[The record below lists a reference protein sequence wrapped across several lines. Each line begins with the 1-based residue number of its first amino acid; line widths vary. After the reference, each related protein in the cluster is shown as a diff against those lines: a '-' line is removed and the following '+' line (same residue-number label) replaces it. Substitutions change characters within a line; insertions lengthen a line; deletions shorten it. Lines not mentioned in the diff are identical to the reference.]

1 MIKKICFIALWGS
14 LSLLA
19 ACTQAEME
27 TPEILHAQEDGLYF
41 FEAGFQ
47 ASEGRTVLEEGGKV
61 KWQVGDEIVLF
72 DATSSARYVAL
83 AEGVN
88 TLFLLK
94 DGDQALSSTGTYT
107 AFYPADKFNVSNR
120 TFQVGDE
127 QLAQAGT
134 FDPTAALCMATVTNR
149 ECATFQNLCSMLK
162 VNVPQT
168 AIDAQAA
175 TLELSAGN
183 SVISGGT
190 LATDGSIRWN
200 QTSSSIRL
208 KGTFEYDKDYYLAI
222 PSQTFTNGF
231 TMALKDGSN
240 ASIKNCART
249 KASQATFSAS
259 RIYEMGTIYEVVPD
273 YSWYEEVL
281 EASPNATE
289 FKVSTPEQFVAFM
302 QMMSDDA
309 PTRSASEVS
318 FKGKTVKL
326 DSDLDFTY
334 YSDGVKPIAKFKGSF
349 DGQNYVIKNLK
360 ITSDAQHVGL
370 FATLEPGQ
378 TLQNL
383 IIQGGKVVGTYQ
395 GTDDAFVGALLGYAN
410 GGTLVNCH
418 NIGCKVQGKGPNHVA
433 GLIGGTQSESDLTLV
448 ACSNSGTISSDSY
461 QSTYVGGLLANMGNN
476 NRLVACYNVGNIQV
490 EEGGSSNHVGGITGY
505 MGDNAYLYGC
515 YNSGSIDGVDHA
527 GSLVGTASTAYLFN
541 SCFVYD
547 VRWNEVGNSI
557 GQVSE
562 FNVFGSSYAQAVET
576 LNVGIRIYKETSS
589 LACNYRFLAG
599 SQPALEKG
607 EVNQGN
613 QEGIQTPG
621 LGQGEIF

>member
-27 TPEILHAQEDGLYF
+27 SPEILHAQEDGLYF

-190 LATDGSIRWN
+190 LSTDGSIRWN

-249 KASQATFSAS
+249 KKSAVTFGASQM
-259 RIYEMGTIYEVVPD
+259 YELGTIYEVVAD

-281 EASPNATE
+281 AATPNATE

-302 QMMSDDA
+302 QMLGDTQSRSISD
-309 PTRSASEVS
+309 VS
-318 FKGKTVKL
+318 FQGKTVKL
-326 DSDLDFTY
+326 DEDLDFTY
-334 YSDGVKPIAKFKGSF
+334 YSEGMTPIAHFKGSF
-349 DGQNYVIKNLK
+349 DGQGHSIKNLK
-360 ITSDAQHVGL
+360 ITSDASQVGL
-370 FATLEPGQ
+370 FATLEAGQ

-383 IIQGGKVVGTYQ
+383 TLEGGKIVGQYQ
-395 GTDDAFVGALLGYAN
+395 GADDAYVGALLGYAK
-410 GGTLVNCH
+410 GGSVINCH
-418 NIGCKVQGKGPNHVA
+418 NVGCLVVGQGPNYVA
-433 GLIGGTQSESDLTLV
+433 GLVGGTMSDSDMV
-448 ACSNSGTISSDSY
+448 IMACSNSAAVTSDSH
-461 QSTYVGGLLANMGNN
+461 QTTYVGGIVSRLGNN
-476 NRLVACYNVGNIQV
+476 NRLVACYNVGNIQI
-490 EEGGSSNHVGGITGY
+490 EEGASSSYVGGISGY
-505 MGDNAYLYGC
+505 LGDNAYLYGC
-515 YNSGSIDGVDHA
+515 YNSGSVEGVGA
-527 GSLVGTASTAYLFN
+527 CGSLLGFSSTANLFN
-541 SCFVYD
+541 CCYQYNAQMD
-547 VRWNEVGNSI
+547 MVGSI
-557 GQVSE
+557 NGQLNDY
-562 FNVFGSSYAQAVET
+562 NVTGCSYAQAVET
-576 LNVGIRIYKETSS
+576 LNVGIRIYKEMSS
-589 LACNYRFLAG
+589 LSCKYRFAIG
-599 SQPALEKG
+599 STPALEEGAVG
-607 EVNQGN
+607 ENQS
-613 QEGIQTPG
+613 GIQTPG
-621 LGQGEIF
+621 LGEGEIF